1 MPLIENGN
9 VDAGVSSETP
19 ALRRCITGT
28 TEQFAQDHWS
38 QRPLLSRAADLPSD
52 FLDLLSPDDV
62 DDLVADRGLRMPFF
76 RMVREGAI
84 QSGPTRYATAGSR
97 RISDLID
104 ADRARDRYDEGATLV
119 LQSLH
124 RIHPPVVRFCRE
136 LAHDLG
142 HATQANAY
150 ITPPGNRGFDPHH
163 DTHDVFVLQID
174 GSKLW
179 HIFAPAMVLP
189 LNSQPSSD
197 LAKTRPLV
205 PEGAEPVMSVVLEPG
220 DALYLPR
227 GYVHSAETNDD
238 RSIHLTVGVLAT
250 TEFDVLREVLTLAG
264 DVEGFRKALP
274 LGVAGDRERLTTE
287 VLPDLL
293 RRAADWFSSVDPA
306 DALGALSGRLDNA
319 VPAEPRRLLAST
331 DGIAALDKSTVVRPR
346 VGVRWDLE
354 VGNGG
359 DDASDAGDASD
370 TVTLTSSSRSVRFPG
385 FVAPVLRHVLSTG
398 PLEVGAIAEASDGS
412 LSVDDALVL
421 ARRLVREG
429 VLVTNSPDPSGR
441 YRR

>member
-1 MPLIENGN
+1 MPLNENGSAG
-9 VDAGVSSETP
+9 AGVSTGTP

-28 TEQFAQDHWS
+28 TQEFARAHWS
-38 QRPLLSRAADLPSD
+38 QRPLLSRGADLPSD

-62 DDLVADRGLRMPFF
+62 DEIVADRGLRMPFF

-136 LAHDLG
+136 LARDLG

-205 PEGAEPVMSVVLEPG
+205 PEGAEPVLSVVLEPG

-250 TEFDVLREVLTLAG
+250 TEFDVLRDVLSLAG
-264 DVEGFRKALP
+264 DVEGFRAALP
-274 LGVAGDRERLTTE
+274 LGVAGDQERLTTE

-293 RRAADWFSSVDPA
+293 RRAADWFAAVDPA
-306 DALGALSGRLDNA
+306 DALEALRGRLDNA

-331 DGIAALDKSTVVRPR
+331 DGVAAVDKSTVVRPR
-346 VGVRWDLE
+346 VGVHWVLE
-354 VGNGG
+354 V
-359 DDASDAGDASD
+359 DTTADA
-370 TVTLTSSSRSVRFPG
+370 VTLSSSSRSVRFPG
-385 FVAPVLRHVLSTG
+385 FVAPVLRHVLDA
-398 PLEVGAIAEASDGS
+398 GAIEVAAIADASDGA

-429 VLVTNSPDPSGR
+429 VLVTSGPDGSGR
-441 YRR
+441 HRR